1 MFKIYTWSDSNNMI
15 KKSWDILNINF
26 FINLFIQFFHIS
38 IKILKNSLAKY
49 YQNKKRKTA
58 KKKKK
63 KKFHEKHQCIS
74 EELKTK
80 SDNMVAIDIK
90 IAYKMKNKN

>member
-1 MFKIYTWSDSNNMI
+1 M
-15 KKSWDILNINF
+15 
-26 FINLFIQFFHIS
+26 
-38 IKILKNSLAKY
+38 LKNSLAKY

-63 KKFHEKHQCIS
+63 KFHEKHQRIS

>member
-1 MFKIYTWSDSNNMI
+1 M
-15 KKSWDILNINF
+15 
-26 FINLFIQFFHIS
+26 Q
-38 IKILKNSLAKY
+38 
-49 YQNKKRKTA
+49 
-58 KKKKK
+58 KKKK

-90 IAYKMKNKN
+90 IAYKMKNKNQLSIEKRKYEI